1 MFIDINPV
9 VAKTLARTLNVPCL
23 VLDDAVV
30 AIKARTLPKVFVL
43 QSCINDPWVWTIMG
57 LMNIKHILVSTPC
70 PPWSTATDATGLE
83 CMDGHLLIDVVCNAS
98 TINIETIS
106 MENVAGIVEHPHYQV
121 IRKTIREHGWKIIL
135 AGVHPAEPMCPM
147 HRSRWLI
154 ALVPHSMEL
163 FDHQIQK
170 ANDMKMPCP
179 APGIGRQTS
188 MLAAN
193 CVQEHFQPWE
203 MTELL
208 PSQEAIN
215 AMSRFDFLP
224 PKQRTVENRNKTEHE
239 IFMLR
244 VKTMK
249 MCVPTIMALQG
260 YQHCLPEHQLRRK
273 GLFAF
278 VVPCQTG
285 FRYIAPFEVLC
296 AMAFSNDTM
305 LPRQFSDAWRAVGNA
320 LTLPQAAFHCFR
332 LHVALGKLS
341 PFQPQAETLSDIMCR
356 INRNRYKLQQFQVQ
370 ITHDGEYMYLDPI
383 NCIPSQVKRPFE
395 EYNVPN
401 EDDHCMKVNKIDTPQ
416 SKLGDQHGGD
426 ITPTLKFNIE
436 DIEVITPT
444 EIDEPSP
451 NEDIQAPKT
460 PIELSWEDLQ
470 QHGAATDSFIA
481 THKINVGGFDDDTT
495 FAMPFDVSNAWENGS
510 IQEQFGTIPFSMT
523 HEHRTWSFIGW
534 VKPFMMLCDVIRGFL
549 PHATRALFRSIQID
563 DVEVP
568 FDHQLPECIAIKCTF
583 DPVVVHRLVCTK
595 ILSRPITIRI
605 DLTWRISD
613 VAAFLAAEA
622 AILPS
627 TVTIWAC
634 DKQCHHQAFAIEF
647 CPAIFHA
654 RLTAT
659 THALTVAQPKNDA
672 PMDIPKDEAMKHP
685 KPGTVAIAFAEPQWK
700 KIRVICMDKA
710 ETVGNMKERLF
721 PGSTKTLFYH
731 DGSPIPEDETIDK
744 LTLRKGDIDI
754 LFDYRHPMPCTT
766 LAFAYPFQFPDDNC
780 DSKIEIQDP
789 FSVHTTFMYVPHAA
803 SLTEV
808 AARVVASFSAD
819 ISLQITQNGKL
830 MDPRV
835 AVHHCSEHTFRFR
848 ATGLPGGAK
857 PNEDVTRALEAALT
871 ARGVPMESVQAR
883 IAVIMNKIPAKD
895 IRPDIHLDGDAFW
908 SRLKH
913 MANEA
918 KIRLITTQELK
929 EHQKKVRTEKKH
941 SNIAP
946 VPKPKATNGSN
957 IKPTLKASE
966 LSIDVAHFEAS
977 KVTPAAI
984 DFAKFGPDATGIAV
998 ASMEEANKMLP
1009 VSSLSAD
1016 PLALIV
1022 ITDREFAG
1030 HQPTTI
1036 PAHHKDG
1043 TPILLSVVILN
1054 FGDIPIMFKPQVPMT
1069 SITEVASTVLEINV
1083 IRKYV
1088 AVWGD
1093 VHSRMTFL
1101 GTHLPELRQGQVIAT
1116 WQMHFFDEQR
1126 NKTGHQSAHHL
1137 HGFVRVAST
1146 LVDATLV
1153 RSGAAGIFIAPKDA
1167 QKKHHPNYAIIQMP
1181 GTDLEEAVAL
1191 AKKHKT
1197 ALGVVQLS
1205 KTFAIRCR
1213 RTDLATLR
1221 PTLLPGS
1228 ICPQEGEIHQDA
1240 TLWMIKHLL
1249 TSTTCQDLTTAL
1261 KSIGWQA
1268 SVVKPLN
1275 NTTWIVSAQTP
1286 PPSAHIAINN
1296 AFVAIVQAK
1305 KSDDRSTLAAFTTI
1319 HKNASVKVIGEPSF
1333 TSEDDDM
1340 VSEPSTSTTRF
1351 SDLQKNLEQQIN
1363 TMIES
1368 KMQATDQRL
1377 NKLETTMSETKQE
1390 MTGMKDHI
1398 SVANNAVM
1406 QQMQSLFGQLQTSMC
1421 GRLESLEKEVAADD
1435 RSRSRHR
1442 DS

>member
-1 MFIDINPV
+1 
-9 VAKTLARTLNVPCL
+9 
-23 VLDDAVV
+23 
-30 AIKARTLPKVFVL
+30 
-43 QSCINDPWVWTIMG
+43 
-57 LMNIKHILVSTPC
+57 
-70 PPWSTATDATGLE
+70 
-83 CMDGHLLIDVVCNAS
+83 
-98 TINIETIS
+98 
-106 MENVAGIVEHPHYQV
+106 
-121 IRKTIREHGWKIIL
+121 
-135 AGVHPAEPMCPM
+135 
-147 HRSRWLI
+147 
-154 ALVPHSMEL
+154 
-163 FDHQIQK
+163 
-170 ANDMKMPCP
+170 
-179 APGIGRQTS
+179 
-188 MLAAN
+188 
-193 CVQEHFQPWE
+193 
-203 MTELL
+203 
-208 PSQEAIN
+208 
-215 AMSRFDFLP
+215 
-224 PKQRTVENRNKTEHE
+224 
-239 IFMLR
+239 
-244 VKTMK
+244 
-249 MCVPTIMALQG
+249 
-260 YQHCLPEHQLRRK
+260 
-273 GLFAF
+273 
-278 VVPCQTG
+278 
-285 FRYIAPFEVLC
+285 
-296 AMAFSNDTM
+296 
-305 LPRQFSDAWRAVGNA
+305 
-320 LTLPQAAFHCFR
+320 
-332 LHVALGKLS
+332 
-341 PFQPQAETLSDIMCR
+341 
-356 INRNRYKLQQFQVQ
+356 
-370 ITHDGEYMYLDPI
+370 
-383 NCIPSQVKRPFE
+383 
-395 EYNVPN
+395 
-401 EDDHCMKVNKIDTPQ
+401 
-416 SKLGDQHGGD
+416 
-426 ITPTLKFNIE
+426 
-436 DIEVITPT
+436 
-444 EIDEPSP
+444 
-451 NEDIQAPKT
+451 
-460 PIELSWEDLQ
+460 
-470 QHGAATDSFIA
+470 
-481 THKINVGGFDDDTT
+481 
-495 FAMPFDVSNAWENGS
+495 
-510 IQEQFGTIPFSMT
+510 
-523 HEHRTWSFIGW
+523 
-534 VKPFMMLCDVIRGFL
+534 MMLCDVIRGFL

-647 CPAIFHA
+647 PTAIFHA

-1268 SVVKPLN
+1268 SVVKPVN

-1398 SVANNAVM
+1398 SVGNNAVMQQMQSLFGQLQTSMCGRLESLEKEVAADDRSRRTDLATLRPTLLPGSICPQEGEIHQDATLWMIKHLLTSTTCQDLTTALKSIGWQASVVKPLNNTTWIVSAQTPPPSAHIAINNAFVAIVQAKKSDDRSTLAAFTTIHKNASVKVIGEPSFTSEDDDMVSEPSTSTTRFSDLQKNLEQKINTMIESKMQATDQRLNKLETTMSETKQEMTGMKDHISVANNAVM